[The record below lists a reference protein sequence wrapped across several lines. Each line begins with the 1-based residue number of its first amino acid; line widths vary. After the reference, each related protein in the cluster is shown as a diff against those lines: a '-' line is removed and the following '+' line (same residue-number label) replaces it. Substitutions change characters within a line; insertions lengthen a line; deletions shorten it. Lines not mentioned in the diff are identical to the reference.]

1 MINVQRKLVLAA
13 IAVTLGIAGSVSYAF
28 DQSSVDNMEQ
38 VVISIKTNPL
48 KDPEPACVALQ
59 IGINLLMDLNGT
71 VLPADKVILF
81 PTIDGVELINPDNQ
95 INKRKK
101 PKLDCDTPAGE
112 STASL
117 SQLLETFVELD
128 GEVVICPLCA
138 NSRGITD
145 PTQGKMGTAE
155 DIHNLFLYADK
166 VIDF

>member
-81 PTIDGVELINPDNQ
+81 PTIDGV
-95 INKRKK
+95 
-101 PKLDCDTPAGE
+101 
-112 STASL
+112 
-117 SQLLETFVELD
+117 
-128 GEVVICPLCA
+128 
-138 NSRGITD
+138 
-145 PTQGKMGTAE
+145 
-155 DIHNLFLYADK
+155 
-166 VIDF
+166 